1 MAKYVILPYDRYMSL
16 TRCDKFDVKHT
27 KHDDMVMDPAVK
39 DGFGNKTREMI
50 LDPAVRST
58 RVNIHQPTVMRRSG
72 KKVVTKRGSDT
83 PLRRANKKEDTGL
96 TRRVSDPP
104 MRSTNGMRR
113 GGKKTIPPAPP
124 GVLTRWIKY

>member
-58 RVNIHQPTVMRRSG
+58 SVNIHQPTVMRRSG
-72 KKVVTKRGSDT
+72 KKVDTGLTKR
-83 PLRRANKKEDTGL
+83 AKKKTDTGL

-113 GGKKTIPPAPP
+113 AGKKTIPPAPP